1 MGNPL
6 KKAFKSI
13 NKAANKIADKLIP
26 KELAPFLPILG
37 AFAPGLGLTGSAV
50 FNQYILPQILTAAS
64 SAKMSGEIDPTQQAI
79 TGIMSA
85 LQGPVKQT
93 KAEAALLKEN
103 PELARQVEKA
113 NKLADATTITDK
125 ARLKELAQAGDIEG
139 LGIFGDYGTVFD
151 APTKIPFTE
160 KTFGDFL
167 GGPFQPGDY
176 FGPQEILSFTDDA
189 GNIRYFNPES
199 SALDDFLATEITTP
213 IDLSGLSGQE
223 FKDAIVEGGNISKKG
238 FDTKLGALQKEL
250 GSQQGLQALNKARA
264 FFDSPVGFNYPT
276 LAKVGIGASPFLAA
290 QAGQLKDEQ
299 EALLAQQEADRAA
312 FNDSRQALTE
322 YFRRLSDP
330 TGMFAAMGGR
340 VGAQEGGIMSAAPG
354 MPQDMQVDGRNGTF
368 IPMGVKEKADDVP
381 AMLSKN
387 EFVMTA
393 DAVRGMGNGD
403 VNAGAQKMY
412 DLMNSLEARV

>member
-26 KELAPFLPILG
+26 KELAPFLPVLG
-37 AFAPGLGLTGSAV
+37 AFAPGLGLAGTRI
-50 FNQYILPQILTAAS
+50 FDQYVLPQLLTLAS
-64 SAKMSGEIDPTQQAI
+64 SAKMQGEIDPTQQVI

-103 PELARQVEKA
+103 PELAKQIEKA
-113 NKLADATTITDK
+113 NKLSDATKITDK
-125 ARLKELAQAGDIEG
+125 ARLQELTQAGSIEG
-139 LGIFGDYGTVFD
+139 LN
-151 APTKIPFTE
+151 PFQDTGFF
-160 KTFGDFL
+160 KSIDL
-167 GGPFQPGDY
+167 SPFQPGDR

-189 GNIRYFNPES
+189 GNTRFFRPDS
-199 SALDDFLATEITTP
+199 DALTSFLDTEITTP

-238 FDTKLGALQKEL
+238 FETKLGALQKEL

-276 LAKVGIGASPFLAA
+276 LAKVGVGSLPFLGA
-290 QAGQLKDEQ
+290 QAEKLKDEQ

-312 FNDSRQALTE
+312 FTDSRKALTE

-354 MPQDMQVDGRNGTF
+354 MPQGMQVDGRNGTF

>member
-26 KELAPFLPILG
+26 KELAPFLPVLG
-37 AFAPGLGLTGSAV
+37 AFAPGLGLAGTRI
-50 FNQYILPQILTAAS
+50 FDQYVLPQLLTLAS
-64 SAKMSGEIDPTQQAI
+64 SAKMQGEIDPTQQVI

-85 LQGPVKQT
+85 LQGPVEQT

-125 ARLKELAQAGDIEG
+125 ARLQELTQAGSIEG
-139 LGIFGDYGTVFD
+139 LN
-151 APTKIPFTE
+151 PFQDTGFF
-160 KTFGDFL
+160 KSIDL
-167 GGPFQPGDY
+167 SPFQPGDR

-189 GNIRYFNPES
+189 GNTRFFRPDS
-199 SALDDFLATEITTP
+199 DALTSFLDTEITTP

-238 FDTKLGALQKEL
+238 FETKLGALQKEL

-276 LAKVGIGASPFLAA
+276 LAKVGVGSLPFLGA
-290 QAGQLKDEQ
+290 QAEKLKDEQ

-312 FNDSRQALTE
+312 FTDSRKALTE

-354 MPQDMQVDGRNGTF
+354 MPQGMQVDGRNGTF